1 MSPVIFGLIY
11 TKGACAVKEN
21 LMHIVKNDKKKLL
34 VLAALAVVAV
44 LLMVIGGRGGGSSV
58 EEESVSP
65 VSDDFSSRDP
75 LTVSDDL
82 ERLLSKMEGAGNVAV
97 LISWDGDIKETY
109 AYDEETSES
118 HKDDGTVESSEKRQM
133 VLTDGNK
140 EPVVTAREYPEVRGV
155 LVMAEGAGDD
165 RVKERLLSAVAS
177 YLSIGKNRIEITV
190 MEGQ

>member
-1 MSPVIFGLIY
+1 
-11 TKGACAVKEN
+11 
-21 LMHIVKNDKKKLL
+21 MHIVKNDKKKLL
-34 VLAALAVVAV
+34 ILAALAIVAV
-44 LLMVIGGRGGGSSV
+44 LLMVIGGGGGGTSV

-82 ERLLSKMEGAGNVAV
+82 EQLLSKMEGAGNVAV

-118 HKDDGTVESSEKRQM
+118 RKDDGTVESSEKRQM